1 MNSEDIETLRNRELQ
16 GYEDDI
22 KAEAMVAKDYFLSGG
37 KIYNNFMNLS
47 RSNKF
52 KKKFEQWW
60 DCWSPKERRSIAY
73 DLSFEDGDVDNIK
86 RNIFLNSTYK
96 RSSELNIES
105 MSIDGHNAE
114 IKIEFKKDNNF
125 KA

>member
-1 MNSEDIETLRNRELQ
+1 
-16 GYEDDI
+16 
-22 KAEAMVAKDYFLSGG
+22 MVAKDYFLSGG

-52 KKKFEQWW
+52 KAKFEQWW
-60 DCWSPKERRSIAY
+60 DCWSPKERKSIADGLLFY
-73 DLSFEDGDVDNIK
+73 DDDKDNIK
-86 RNIFLNSTYK
+86 RNVFLNSTYK
-96 RSSELNIES
+96 GSSELNIES
-105 MSIDGHNAE
+105 MSIDGYDAR